1 MSTVATDGQKGT
13 PGSGAGPY
21 KLTQPGSIP
30 GVSIRHFTRLAARSN
45 TARAQPFT
53 FPPEAALIS
62 SNSASVSFI
71 KNAGLSLTSSG
82 SFGRPTERFLA
93 ISVYP
98 DFIQYPLVSGE

>member
-1 MSTVATDGQKGT
+1 MEAVQGR
-13 PGSGAGPY
+13 PGGAS
-21 KLTQPGSIP
+21 GSISSRLWVQLP
-30 GVSIRHFTRLAARSN
+30 IAPLGHFTRRAALSN

-71 KNAGLSLTSSG
+71 KNAGFSLTSSG

-98 DFIQYPLVSGE
+98 DFVQYPLVIGE